1 MCSTIRNQFVF
12 HACVST
18 GVARSLPRQG
28 LVGSQHGRHRL
39 LAALE
44 AESSLSQALSVGI
57 FPYVLKLLQAP
68 AVELREV
75 CSNRPFLD

>member
-1 MCSTIRNQFVF
+1 MAFELSILTL
-12 HACVST
+12 ACA